1 MIRQFIITILLT
13 WCSLDA
19 IAQNI
24 IIGERVPEMRIKQW
38 LMDLQPESTDYTCLV
53 FHHSES
59 PLCRQCLDNIK
70 QLSDRF
76 GNINVVIITKESY
89 SKAGTTLTQH
99 LDDRIGVAFDDNGR
113 TFRAFG
119 VKFIPYCI
127 ITNHKR
133 RAVWC
138 GNGNL
143 LNAQILQEI
152 TIQK

>member
-13 WCSLDA
+13 WCSLDT

-119 VKFIPYCI
+119 VKFIPYCV